1 VILTNILIGLDS
13 SNWKI
18 DNLHGD
24 FYFTYDNIWIQL
36 YLHNY
41 RKNNAFRVTKNKK
54 LICGN
59 RKDPT
64 SYGFLRNTDDGPTTV
79 DQLNEGQ
86 NKNKKYILIILRYKE
101 LI

>member
-1 VILTNILIGLDS
+1 MDTALL
-13 SNWKI
+13 
-18 DNLHGD
+18 NL
-24 FYFTYDNIWIQL
+24 N
-36 YLHNY
+36 LHNY

-64 SYGFLRNTDDGPTTV
+64 SYGFFRSTDDGPTTV
-79 DQLNEGQ
+79 HQLNEGQ
-86 NKNKKYILIILRYKE
+86 NKNKLYILIILRYKE